1 MECSTDTLHNF
12 NVSQKKP
19 LWPELQTL
27 QTKQNAFKPSTSIL
41 QFLLHLPP
49 ILRGPHAKE
58 LLDAGNQVIVGC
70 FCGVH
75 YGKCKGKE
83 KEIR

>member
-1 MECSTDTLHNF
+1 MSQGERKEMKYTLAFHAEGKN
-12 NVSQKKP
+12 P

-58 LLDAGNQVIVGC
+58 LLDAGN
-70 FCGVH
+70 
-75 YGKCKGKE
+75 
-83 KEIR
+83 